1 MDNKKLTREFIEDCC
16 LLHEDDFTRKWGEFL
31 AEARDKGGMN
41 LSVQYEK
48 RYKKYR
54 NIEIAVRIVWYFVT
68 VLLLAK
74 IVG

>member
-1 MDNKKLTREFIEDCC
+1 MEDKKLIREFIEDCC
-16 LLHEDDFTRKWGEFL
+16 LLNEESFTRKWGEFL
-31 AEARDKGGMN
+31 AQARNKGGIN

-68 VLLLAK
+68 AVLLAK
-74 IVG
+74 IAG